1 MPAPPEPSVRAEI
14 TQIVDHLFRQ
24 EAAKMVS
31 ALTGVFGL
39 GSLQLAEDVV
49 QEALLQAMQ
58 TWSYAG
64 APENPSAWIMRVAKN
79 RALDAIRRERSF
91 REKEPRIIAF
101 VEQLSDGGGSGAPIF
116 LEHEVRDDQL
126 RMMFACCHPLI
137 PREAQVA
144 LTLKTLCGFGE
155 DEIAA
160 AFLTSRDA
168 IAKRLTRARQ
178 KIREAGL
185 PFEIPAGPDL
195 PARLDAALQV
205 IYLMFNEGYKASTGD
220 ALTRDDLCAEAIR
233 LGSLLAENPA
243 GEQPKTHALLAL
255 MLLSGARLASR
266 VDAEGNLLLL
276 ADQDRSRWDRAMI
289 ARGFAHLNQS
299 AAGEEISE
307 FHLQAG
313 IAYCHCAAETY
324 ESTNWARILWLYDAL
339 TELKDSPV
347 IALNRVVAVSQ
358 IRGPRSALEELAQIR
373 DLERLQSYHYL
384 HAVRAQFHFDLGE
397 WSEAES
403 SLRAALE
410 LTTVKA
416 ERTFLAK
423 RLQLCAGKLA
433 AIC

>member
-1 MPAPPEPSVRAEI
+1 VEV

-31 ALTGVFGL
+31 TLTGIFGL

-101 VEQLSDGGGSGAPIF
+101 VEQIADAGGAGDPVF
-116 LEHEVRDDQL
+116 LEHEVKDDLL
-126 RMMFACCHPLI
+126 RMMFACCHPSI

-178 KIREAGL
+178 KLREAGL

-205 IYLMFNEGYKASTGD
+205 VYLMFNEGYKASTGE
-220 ALTRDDLCAEAIR
+220 ALTRDDLCVEAIR
-233 LGSLLAENPA
+233 LGSLLAENPV
-243 GEQPKTHALLAL
+243 GDQPKTHALLAL
-255 MLLSGARLASR
+255 MLLAGARLASR
-266 VDAEGNLLLL
+266 VDGEGNLLLL
-276 ADQDRSRWDRAMI
+276 AEQDRSLWDRSMI
-289 ARGFAHLNQS
+289 ARGFSHLNQS
-299 AAGEEISE
+299 AAGSEISE

-313 IAYCHCAAETY
+313 IAYFHCAAATY
-324 ESTNWARILWLYDAL
+324 EATDWAQILWLYDIL
-339 TELKDSPV
+339 TGLKDSPV
-347 IALNRVVAVSQ
+347 IALNRAVAVSKV
-358 IRGPRSALEELAQIR
+358 RGPRAALDELARIR
-373 DLERLQSYHYL
+373 GLDRLQTYHYL
-384 HAVRAQFHFDLGE
+384 HAVRAQFHFDLRE
-397 WSEAES
+397 WSDAES
-403 SLRAALE
+403 SLRAALR
-410 LTTVKA
+410 LTGLRA
-416 ERTFLAK
+416 EKTFLAK
-423 RLQLCAGKLA
+423 RLQLCSEKLA
-433 AIC
+433 TVGSQI